1 MRMSRFAALLTILTL
16 FLGCRAER
24 GDPYPSVTTAQLA
37 GCHYSPE
44 ASGGAKAPRFQWSF
58 EPDGF
63 QIVAGADSI
72 PPALLEAILGTG
84 AAAKKVEGRWAIDGR
99 DLLLSELKVDGS
111 AVTGTSRLEVWNTGV
126 IRVSLPADVNAQYAF
141 SR

>member
-1 MRMSRFAALLTILTL
+1 MSRFAVILTALLLL
-16 FLGCRAER
+16 LGCRAER
-24 GDPYPSVTTAQLA
+24 GDPYPPVTTAQFA

-63 QIVAGADSI
+63 QIVAGADPI

-84 AAAKKVEGRWAIDGR
+84 ASAKKVEGRWAIDGR
-99 DLLLSELKVDGS
+99 DLRLSELKVDGK
-111 AVTGTSRLEVWNTGV
+111 AVSGTSRLEVWNTGV
-126 IRVSLPADVNAQYAF
+126 IRVSLPTDLNAEYAF